1 MIPAVPRCFA
11 SFNFFSYYFGGEAR
25 AGGGLGA
32 RHRTAAL
39 TLKSKKRRKA
49 SACRDRSHRSCPWVC
64 SLGDG
69 LGIRRGMEMGWG
81 WGRRRDGDGDG
92 ERKG

>member
-11 SFNFFSYYFGGEAR
+11 SFNFFLIILGEKPGLGG
-25 AGGGLGA
+25 AGGQAQAHGA
-32 RHRTAAL
+32 H
-39 TLKSKKRRKA
+39 SEEQKRRKA
-49 SACRDRSHRSCPWVC
+49 SARGDRSHRSCPWVC

-81 WGRRRDGDGDG
+81 WGRRRDGDG